1 MAGRKKA
8 DNLTGIT
15 KAEAIVSK
23 VPGLLSIDDLNSF
36 KGSLRKEFGADAAV
50 EDDDFVTEFIA
61 TGIDPL
67 DYYLGGG
74 IPVGRLTEVAGGYGA
89 GKSSFGI
96 HMLGRV
102 QSGGGLCGLI
112 DTEAGGAG
120 DKFRFDLFGVDTN
133 RCIVSSED
141 KVERVF
147 GIIEKYANF
156 LVKSGIKA
164 PSLVVVDSV
173 AGMTSAKELE
183 VSLDQ
188 AQYPITPKMI
198 SGGIKRTKTICKES
212 NLTVIFV
219 NQTRIKMGGTTN
231 MFTGPELTTPGGD
244 ALKFQ
249 AITRLLMERGATLLD
264 NAVSKNPMGHIIRT
278 KIIKCKTSASLNR
291 VLPMAFYYDKR
302 EFYNPKIVYDIFKD
316 SKYWGGDTWKTVVMP
331 NGEEKR
337 FNSEATFF
345 KIFEESEENR
355 QHFLSLMK
363 SIFNDKLNFNS
374 DQTDTVSSD
383 DISIDTPEQEIL
395 LEGTE

>member
-1 MAGRKKA
+1 MARPKKT

-15 KAEAIVSK
+15 KSELVASK

-36 KGSLRKEFGADAAV
+36 KTVLRKEFGADAAV
-50 EDDDFVTEFIA
+50 TDDDFVTEFIA

-74 IPVGRLTEVAGGYGA
+74 IPVGRLTEVAGGYGT

-102 QSGGGLCGLI
+102 QKLGGLAGLI

-120 DKFRFDLFGVDTN
+120 DKFRFDTFGVDTE

-141 KVERVF
+141 RVEKVF
-147 GIIEKYANF
+147 GIIEKYANY
-156 LVKSGIKA
+156 LVKCNIKV

-173 AGMTSAKELE
+173 AGLTSAKELE
-183 VSLDQ
+183 TSLDQ
-188 AQYPITPKMI
+188 AQYPVTPKMI

-212 NLTVIFV
+212 NLTVIFI

-231 MFTGPELTTPGGD
+231 MFTGPEITTPGGD

-249 AITRLLMERGATLLD
+249 AITRLLMERGATILD
-264 NAVSKNPMGHIIRT
+264 GPDTKNPIGHMIRT

-291 VLPMAFYYDKR
+291 TLPMAFYYDNR

-316 SKYWGGDTWKTVVMP
+316 SKYWGGDTWKTVILP
-331 NGEEKR
+331 NGEEKK

-345 KIFEESEENR
+345 KLFEESEENR
-355 QHFLSLMK
+355 QHFLGLMK
-363 SIFNDKLNFNS
+363 TIFNSKLNFNS
-374 DQTDTVSSD
+374 DTNVVD
-383 DISIDTPEQEIL
+383 DINTDTPEQELL